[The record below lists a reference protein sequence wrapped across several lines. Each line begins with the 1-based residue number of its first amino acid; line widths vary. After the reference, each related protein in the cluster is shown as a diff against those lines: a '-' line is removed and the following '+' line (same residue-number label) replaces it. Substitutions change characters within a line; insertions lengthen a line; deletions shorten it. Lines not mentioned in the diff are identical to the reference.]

1 MPCGSR
7 VRPGALAGMNPKPA
21 RDPYPLPHFAVN
33 HHHRDVI
40 WETAAVVFG
49 VLTFG
54 LLCHALYMIFVEGR

>member
-1 MPCGSR
+1 
-7 VRPGALAGMNPKPA
+7 MNPKPA
-21 RDPYPLPHFAVN
+21 RDPYPLPPLAVN